1 MRTCPY
7 KAKYV
12 DPTETHY
19 PICAKS
25 CPTDANG
32 YQYIDDELTTP
43 GLKIC
48 VKSCKNLVPPAFI
61 YTDTDNE
68 SRKTC
73 KRICP
78 NEVPYVN
85 PTDEKFPV
93 C

>member
-1 MRTCPY
+1 M
-7 KAKYV
+7 
-12 DPTETHY
+12 
-19 PICAKS
+19 
-25 CPTDANG
+25 
-32 YQYIDDELTTP
+32 
-43 GLKIC
+43 
-48 VKSCKNLVPPAFI
+48 KSCKNLVPPAFI